1 MAGRGVQA
9 CGVRGEQQTAVAMVN
24 VLALPQRIPI
34 ERAEA
39 VGRGGIW
46 ARQRR
51 RWSALL
57 LEELDA
63 GKLLASGVGGVVARE
78 PRKGIRV
85 EAVGRGGGWARQR
98 RPWWATP
105 DP

>member
-9 CGVRGEQQTAVAMVN
+9 CGVRGEQTAVAMVN

-78 PRKGIRV
+78 DRNPSRR
-85 EAVGRGGGWARQR
+85 GRGKR
-98 RPWWATP
+98 
-105 DP
+105 